1 MRYNFE
7 DKTISVGSDEINFLI
22 FLEKMVVV
30 ELDEVDLA
38 EIEDLCTN
46 LKRFVQL
53 DFLGYFST
61 RIKSALIWIIFL
73 NHLDENN
80 F

>member
-7 DKTISVGSDEINFLI
+7 DKTISVGSDEIDFLV

-38 EIEDLCTN
+38 EI
-46 LKRFVQL
+46 
-53 DFLGYFST
+53 
-61 RIKSALIWIIFL
+61 
-73 NHLDENN
+73 
-80 F
+80 

>member
-7 DKTISVGSDEINFLI
+7 DKTISVGSDEINFLV

-53 DFLGYFST
+53 DFFRVLF
-61 RIKSALIWIIFL
+61 
-73 NHLDENN
+73 NQN
-80 F
+80 